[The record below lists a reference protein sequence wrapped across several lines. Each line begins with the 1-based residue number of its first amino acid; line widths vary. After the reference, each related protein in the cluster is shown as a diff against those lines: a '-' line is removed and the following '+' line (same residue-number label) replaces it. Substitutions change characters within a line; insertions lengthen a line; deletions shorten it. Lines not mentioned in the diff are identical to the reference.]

1 MPAPARPDPTK
12 VQMYWRPGCP
22 YCAMLRRQLR
32 RTGLSYEPVDIWKDQ
47 SGASYVRSVNHGNET
62 VPTVAVAGHPLT
74 NPSARQ
80 VLEAVRR
87 HAPHLLPEDAP
98 ADTARRWWRPR
109 WPWRRAT

>member
-1 MPAPARPDPTK
+1 
-12 VQMYWRPGCP
+12 MYWRPGCP

-47 SGASYVRSVNHGNET
+47 SGAAYVRSVNNGNET

-80 VLEAVRR
+80 VLEAVQR
-87 HAPHLLPEDAP
+87 HAPHLLPETAP
-98 ADTARRWWRPR
+98 ADAARRWRPR
-109 WPWRRAT
+109 WPWRRTR